1 LSPQL
6 KDDQVEL
13 IPAIDIKDGKCV
25 RLFQGDYEQVTV
37 FSDDPVEMAVR
48 WESEGSEC
56 LHIVDLDGAKTG
68 ATSNY
73 EVVERICRATDA
85 RIQLGGG
92 IRSLS
97 VAKTYSEVG
106 VDRLILGTMA
116 VDFPDELIAIMDSLG
131 PESVIVSVDARSGVV
146 ALDGWTRITKIEASE
161 LVSDM
166 SSKGVVRCMYT
177 DIERDGTL
185 STPNFDA
192 IGNLVGMSKIN
203 VIAAGGISTLD
214 SLLSLAELGVEGAI
228 VGRAIY
234 TGHLDLKTALNA
246 IEKIQ

>member
-1 LSPQL
+1 M
-6 KDDQVEL
+6 EL

-37 FSDDPVEMAVR
+37 FSDDPVEMALR
-48 WESEGSEC
+48 WASEGCEC

-73 EVVERICRATDA
+73 DVVERICRATDA

-92 IRSLS
+92 IRSLE
-97 VAKTYSEVG
+97 VAKTYYDVG
-106 VDRLILGTMA
+106 VDRLILGTIA
-116 VDFPDELIAIMDSLG
+116 VDSPDKLTAIMDSLG
-131 PESVIVSVDARSGVV
+131 SESVIVSVDARSGVV
-146 ALDGWTRITKIEASE
+146 ALDGWTRNTKVEASE

-166 SSKGVVRCMYT
+166 SLLGVVRCMYT

-185 STPNFDA
+185 SSPNFDA
-192 IGNLVGMSKIN
+192 IGNLVNLSNIN
-203 VIAAGGISTLD
+203 VIAAGGISSLD
-214 SLLSLAELGVEGAI
+214 SLLKLADLGVEGAI

-234 TGHLDLKTALNA
+234 TGHLELKTALNA